1 MARGGGKVKTLGG
14 KLVIA
19 GFAALLVLSGYFAWQ
34 LRRERAAHREQA
46 FRADSTAAALDT
58 TRAVNARALKV
69 LGDSLHGVERRA
81 VQVVGITPDELDKAL
96 RRYSTSIIAT
106 VASIKPLIDVQRT
119 APVTVNAQDERKA
132 EFAIDSAPYHVKAAV
147 ALPAPPA
154 SGRIGISVRL
164 DSARVSY
171 RIQCG
176 KAKDGGVKPASV
188 EISSPPWLS
197 MGITNATTDQNVC
210 NPAPA
215 KGSLWK
221 NLLWGGAGVGAG
233 WLAFHK

>member
-1 MARGGGKVKTLGG
+1 MNIPATTLGQKILG
-14 KLVIA
+14 GIVLA
-19 GFAALLVLSGYFAWQ
+19 LVLAVGVQ
-34 LRRERAAHREQA
+34 TVRLRREQQAQRDQA
-46 FRADSTAAALDT
+46 FRADSIAAALDT
-58 TRAVNARALKV
+58 TRAVSARAQQI
-69 LGDSLHGVERRA
+69 LGDSLRGVERRA
-81 VQVVGITPDELDKAL
+81 VQVAGITPDELDKAL

-132 EFAIDSAPYHVKAAV
+132 DFVVDSAPYHVRAAV

-154 SGRIGISVRL
+154 NGRIGLSVRL
-164 DSARVSY
+164 DTAHVSY

-176 KAKDGGVKPASV
+176 KAKDGGVQPASV

-210 NPAPA
+210 NPQQT
-215 KGSLWK
+215 KGSIWK
-221 NLLWGGAGVGAG
+221 DLLWGAAGIGAG
-233 WLAFHK
+233 WLIFH

>member
-1 MARGGGKVKTLGG
+1 M
-14 KLVIA
+14 
-19 GFAALLVLSGYFAWQ
+19 S
-34 LRRERAAHREQA
+34 
-46 FRADSTAAALDT
+46 
-58 TRAVNARALKV
+58 ARAQQV
-69 LGDSLHGVERRA
+69 LGDSLRGVERRA

-96 RRYSTSIIAT
+96 KRYSTSIIPT

-132 EFAIDSAPYHVKAAV
+132 DFVVDSAPYHVKAAV

-154 SGRIGISVRL
+154 NGRIGISVRL

-176 KAKDGGVKPASV
+176 KAKDGGVQPASV

-210 NPAPA
+210 NAPVQ
-215 KGSLWK
+215 KTPLWEK
-221 NLLWGGAGVGAG
+221 VLWGAAGFGGG
-233 WLAFHK
+233 WLAFHH

>member
-1 MARGGGKVKTLGG
+1 
-14 KLVIA
+14 
-19 GFAALLVLSGYFAWQ
+19 
-34 LRRERAAHREQA
+34 
-46 FRADSTAAALDT
+46 
-58 TRAVNARALKV
+58 
-69 LGDSLHGVERRA
+69 
-81 VQVVGITPDELDKAL
+81 VGITPDELDKAL
-96 RRYSTSIIAT
+96 KRYSTSIIAT
-106 VASIKPLIDVQRT
+106 VASIKPLVDVQRT

-132 EFAIDSAPYHVKAAV
+132 DFAVDSAPYHVKAAV

-154 SGRIGISVRL
+154 PGRIGISVRL

-210 NPAPA
+210 NPAA
-215 KGSLWK
+215 SKMSLWEK
-221 NLLWGGAGVGAG
+221 LLYGGGGLGLG
-233 WLAFHK
+233 WLAFHR

>member
-1 MARGGGKVKTLGG
+1 MNT
-14 KLVIA
+14 IA
-19 GFAALLVLSGYFAWQ
+19 GKAIVAAFGILLLITGLLSFM
-34 LRRERAAHREQA
+34 LKRERAAHLEQA
-46 FRADSTAAALDT
+46 FRADSTAAANDT
-58 TRAVNARALKV
+58 TRAIALSRKDSIRI
-69 LGDSLHGVERRA
+69 LGDSLRGVERRA

-96 RRYSTSIIAT
+96 KRYSTSIIAT

-132 EFAIDSAPYHVKAAV
+132 DFVVDSAPYHVKAAV

-154 SGRIGISVRL
+154 NGRIGISVRL

-221 NLLWGGAGVGAG
+221 NLLWGAGGVGTG
-233 WLAFHK
+233 WLIFH

>member
-1 MARGGGKVKTLGG
+1 MIPARIYQVGIG
-14 KLVIA
+14 
-19 GFAALLVLSGYFAWQ
+19 LLLIVWGVTAFL
-34 LRRERAAHREQA
+34 LKRERAAHLEQA
-46 FRADSTAAALDT
+46 FRADSIAAALDT
-58 TRAVNARALKV
+58 TRAVSARAQQV
-69 LGDSLHGVERRA
+69 LGDSLRGVERRA
-81 VQVVGITPDELDKAL
+81 VQVAGITPDELDKAL

-132 EFAIDSAPYHVKAAV
+132 DFVVDSAPYHVKAAV

-188 EISSPPWLS
+188 EITSPPWLS
-197 MGITNATTDQNVC
+197 MGITNATTDQSVC
-210 NPAPA
+210 NTPAQKTP
-215 KGSLWK
+215 LWEK
-221 NLLWGGAGVGAG
+221 VLWGAAGLGSG
-233 WLAFHK
+233 WLVFHK

>member
-1 MARGGGKVKTLGG
+1 MIPARLYQIGLGV
-14 KLVIA
+14 LLLFLAVT
-19 GFAALLVLSGYFAWQ
+19 GFMLK
-34 LRRERAAHREQA
+34 RERKAHLEQA
-46 FRADSTAAALDT
+46 FRADSVAAALDT
-58 TRAVNARALKV
+58 TRAVSAKAQQI
-69 LGDSLHGVERRA
+69 LGDSLRGVERRA

-96 RRYSTSIIAT
+96 KRYSTSIIAT
-106 VASIKPLIDVQRT
+106 IVSIKPLVDVQRT
-119 APVTVNAQDERKA
+119 APVTVDTAGERKA
-132 EFAIDSAPYHVKAAV
+132 TFLVDSAPYHVRAAV

-176 KAKDGGVKPASV
+176 KAKDGGVRPASV

-197 MGITNATTDQNVC
+197 MGVTNATTEQNVC

-215 KGSLWK
+215 KGSLLK
-221 NLLWGGAGVGAG
+221 NLLWGAGGAGLS
-233 WLAFHK
+233 WLVFH

>member
-1 MARGGGKVKTLGG
+1 MIPARIYQIGIG
-14 KLVIA
+14 
-19 GFAALLVLSGYFAWQ
+19 ALLIFLAVTGFMLK
-34 LRRERAAHREQA
+34 RERKAHLDQA
-46 FRADSTAAALDT
+46 FRADSVAAALDT
-58 TRAVNARALKV
+58 TRVVNARAQKI
-69 LGDSLHGVERRA
+69 LGDSLRGVERRT

-96 RRYSTSIIAT
+96 KRYSTSIIAM

-119 APVTVNAQDERKA
+119 APVTVTAQDERKA
-132 EFAIDSAPYHVKAAV
+132 DFTVDQTPYHVKAAV
-147 ALPAPPA
+147 ALPVPPA

-164 DSARVSY
+164 DTAHVSY

-176 KAKDGGVKPASV
+176 KAKDGGVRPATV
-188 EISSPPWLS
+188 EINSPPWLT

-221 NLLWGGAGVGAG
+221 NVLWGAGGLGAG
-233 WLAFHK
+233 WAIFH